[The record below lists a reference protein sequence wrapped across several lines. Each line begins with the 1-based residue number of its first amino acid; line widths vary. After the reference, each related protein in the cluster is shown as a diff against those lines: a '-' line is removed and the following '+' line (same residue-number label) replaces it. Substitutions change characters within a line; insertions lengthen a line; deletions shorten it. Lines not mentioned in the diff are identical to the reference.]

1 MEIGNGGRKPTGEL
15 SIRERSAMSGE
26 MSIRIVGV
34 SPWDAPEGEVGRGVV
49 LRTTRGDIRCIL
61 HHDPRGGEGER
72 AGKTSRAIVWV
83 WGARGGFAGPADGLY
98 RDLAEDLKG
107 EITSLRLDYRQP
119 NVLHE
124 CVMDT
129 LAGVSFLTG
138 TGHDEIAL
146 VGHSFGGAVVISA
159 APFSERVKAVA
170 ALSSQTYGAQRA
182 ALVSPRPLLLAHG
195 GADTRLPAY
204 CSERIHD
211 WAREPKELIIYPD
224 AEHGLTERKDELRA
238 TLGDWLKANLRG
250 DEA

>member
-1 MEIGNGGRKPTGEL
+1 
-15 SIRERSAMSGE
+15 MSGE

-34 SPWDAPEGEVGRGVV
+34 SPWDAAEGEMGRGVV
-49 LRTTRGDIRCIL
+49 LRTTRGDIRGIL
-61 HHDPRGGEGER
+61 HHDPRGGGDGR
-72 AGKTSRAIVWV
+72 AGKTSRAVVWAS
-83 WGARGGFAGPADGLY
+83 GARGGFAGPAGGLY

-119 NVLHE
+119 NILHE
-124 CVMDT
+124 CVMDA

-138 TGHDEIAL
+138 TGHESTAL

-195 GADTRLPAY
+195 GADTRLPPR
-204 CSERIHD
+204 CSEQIHE
-211 WAREPKELIIYPD
+211 WARDPKELIIYPD
-224 AEHGLTERKDELRA
+224 AEHGLAECRDELRA
-238 TLGDWLKANLRG
+238 ALGDWLKANLPSDG
-250 DEA
+250 D

>member
-1 MEIGNGGRKPTGEL
+1 
-15 SIRERSAMSGE
+15 MSGE

-34 SPWDAPEGEVGRGVV
+34 SPWDAPEGESGRGVV
-49 LRTTRGDIRCIL
+49 LRTTRGDIRGIL
-61 HHDPRGGEGER
+61 HHDPRGGEGGR
-72 AGKTSRAIVWV
+72 AGKTSRAVVWV

-98 RDLAEDLKG
+98 RDLAEDLKD

-182 ALVSPRPLLLAHG
+182 ALVAPRPLLLAHG
-195 GADTRLPAY
+195 GADTRLPPY

-224 AEHGLTERKDELRA
+224 AEHGLTECKDELRA
-238 TLGDWLKANLRG
+238 TLGDWLKANLRT
-250 DEA
+250 DAA